1 MKDNKGIALIASLLI
16 MAAIMALG
24 AGSMFLAQMNL
35 KITENSRS
43 NAVARYHA
51 EAGVDTAAALLRK
64 IHTDTG
70 KFPATFTL
78 PVTSG
83 QSYAML
89 AGTEGYR
96 RDNVNQV
103 RVKVEGFTPNNAR
116 YVAEALV
123 APIINPAFLKG
134 LTSEGNIRVSGGGNA
149 EFVNAGIHGNTGL
162 ALPGY
167 SNDIFRTCA
176 SPTQEF
182 STCALTNPLPVSSSN
197 GTDCYMTGCDRW
209 ASEQKVDPEYTVKR
223 NDAIAIHTF
232 GLTYYLD
239 ANDNRVSDG
248 RRGYLY
254 ADPAAPSTSININWE
269 NNADVYNSRCTVVY
283 SSTNPPP
290 ATITTVTDGARI
302 CAKDNL
308 SLNFA
313 SGINMK
319 DATVIADGNITFG
332 GVSACTGSCSAGTLT
347 NTKLISRT
355 TLNPSAPD
363 SQGGAGQGGVM
374 LDIVTG
380 KDLTIFSGAS
390 RDVANSLTGSSPPY
404 YLIGSGFRLTG
415 NTTIAANRDIQFSG
429 QTQLT
434 TYPDK
439 PSAVTTAIIST
450 RRITNNGSGDFYGV
464 FWAGTCFAQGGSAKI
479 FGTVAVKTP
488 GCTTGGN
495 PSAIDISGK
504 LHINSSYA
512 VDNTALYGPVAV
524 VSRR

>member
-1 MKDNKGIALIASLLI
+1 MKDSRGIALIASLLI

-35 KITENSRS
+35 KIAENSRS

-51 EAGVDTAAALLRK
+51 EAGLDTAAALLRK
-64 IHTDTG
+64 MHTDTG

-89 AGTEGYR
+89 SGLEGYR

-134 LTSEGNIRVSGGGNA
+134 LSSEGNIRVSGLGSA
-149 EFVNAGIHGNTGL
+149 EFVNAGVHGNTGVE
-162 ALPGY
+162 LPGGSS
-167 SNDIFRTCA
+167 SNFRTCA
-176 SPTQEF
+176 TTTQAF
-182 STCALTNPLPVSSSN
+182 DTCPLTNPLPVSSSN
-197 GTDCYMTGCDRW
+197 GTSCYLAGCDPW
-209 ASEQKVDPEYTVKR
+209 ASEQKVNPEYIVKR

-248 RRGYLY
+248 RGGYLY

-269 NNADVYNSRCTVVY
+269 ANANVYSSRCTVVY

-290 ATITTVTDGARI
+290 TTITTVADGARI

-308 SLNFA
+308 NLNFA
-313 SGINMK
+313 SNINMSN
-319 DATVIADGNITFG
+319 ATVIADGNITFG

-374 LDIVTG
+374 LDNVIG
-380 KDLTIFSGAS
+380 HNLTLFGGAN
-390 RDVANSLTGSSPPY
+390 RNVASSLTGSSPPH
-404 YLIGSGFRLTG
+404 YLIGSGFKLTG

-439 PSAVTTAIIST
+439 PSAVTTVIIST
-450 RRITNNGSGDFYGV
+450 RKINNNGSGDFYGV

-479 FGTVAVKTP
+479 FGTVAVRTP